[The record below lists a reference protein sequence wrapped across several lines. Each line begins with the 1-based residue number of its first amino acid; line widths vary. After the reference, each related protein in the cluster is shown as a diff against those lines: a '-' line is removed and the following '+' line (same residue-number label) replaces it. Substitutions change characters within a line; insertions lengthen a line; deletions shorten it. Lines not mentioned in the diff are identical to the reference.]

1 MELHFEKTN
10 ESNRKKMEA
19 LSLFPFQ
26 KGFIETVEDCLKEA
40 DGDARWHP
48 VGIYDKDELV
58 GFSMY
63 GKFGNRVWLDRLLI
77 DKAYQG
83 KGYGKSSAEALIKK
97 LREEFET
104 DRIYLSVYDDNPH
117 AIELYK
123 KEGFRFNG
131 ELDENGEKIMVLD
144 L

>member
-1 MELHFEKTN
+1 MKLHFEKATP
-10 ESNRKKMEA
+10 ENRKELEA
-19 LSLFPFQ
+19 LSLFPYQ
-26 KGFIETVEDCLKEA
+26 KGFIESVADCLKEA
-40 DGDARWHP
+40 DGDYRWHP
-48 VGIYDKDELV
+48 VGIYGGSDLI

-63 GKFGNRVWLDRLLI
+63 GKFGNHVWLDRLLI

-131 ELDENGEKIMVLD
+131 ELDENGEDIMVLE